1 MNDIINDLSQ
11 TTSQDQDT
19 VSSAWEFAKK
29 QALSKYSNTDEEY
42 FPYVTALT
50 KQLVSQ
56 DQQDNPIVDN
66 EKESMFSDPAPNT
79 SYAPKQNTNQTQ
91 RPFMQQEKVEDISDK
106 KDRNP
111 KYCQTEIIFDMIE
124 GLESKGICD
133 EEIVHSLGMR
143 LKVSPQEAFEILSMY
158 KLSGGKDQIVDLGKD
173 VDSKSFTII
182 IKEAK
187 VKEADNSYKQLLA
200 RALQLT
206 GGYEKESEIIAKWAM
221 NAGIHPRNLDMNKIK
236 ALLFKNKD
244 SIEKERVAGVMGWGA
259 GFFEAKVKEDDGTVM
274 SGSFDAAPFDGGR
287 NRNKWKSDWD
297 SQSKKCCKPKKKNIR
312 LVDLSYVDQ

>member
-11 TTSQDQDT
+11 TSSQDQDT

-50 KQLVSQ
+50 KKLVSQ
-56 DQQDNPIVDN
+56 DQEDNPIVDN
-66 EKESMFSDPAPNT
+66 EQESMFSDPAPNT
-79 SYAPKQNTNQTQ
+79 KYAPKQNSNQ

-124 GLESKGICD
+124 GLESKGMCD

-143 LKVSPQEAFEILSMY
+143 LKVSPQEAFEILSLY
-158 KLSGGKDQIVDLGKD
+158 KLSSGKDQIVDLGKD

-182 IKEAK
+182 VKEAK
-187 VKEADNSYKQLLA
+187 VKE
-200 RALQLT
+200 
-206 GGYEKESEIIAKWAM
+206 E
-221 NAGIHPRNLDMNKIK
+221 
-236 ALLFKNKD
+236 
-244 SIEKERVAGVMGWGA
+244 
-259 GFFEAKVKEDDGTVM
+259 DGTVM
-274 SGSFDAAPFDGGR
+274 SGAFDAAPFDGGR
-287 NRNKWKSDWD
+287 NRDKWKSDWD
-297 SQSKKCCKPKKKNIR
+297 SQKSKKCCKPKKKNKRFI
-312 LVDLSYVDQ
+312 DLGSVDQ